1 MTNLRMLTLSGRKP
15 KRGFT
20 LIELLVVIAIIAIL
34 ASLLLPALSRGKAVA
49 MSAKCKSNLHQ
60 FGLALAMYV
69 MDNGESYPGATYAGA
84 ATPSWEMHLAS
95 YVSVKEKTTAAVRDF
110 LVCPTLSK
118 FVPTTGNVR
127 FDFPSYGYNFAGNP
141 RYRKS
146 GATEVL
152 GLGGTK
158 GFPDEV
164 SLWVRAT
171 REPDVKN
178 PAEMLALGDG
188 YLASAAD
195 GADADTASLMPS
207 DSLGRNAAGSLSL
220 PGSNFRKN
228 AEGRHRGLLN
238 MVICDG
244 HVEEGKIKT
253 WYFSEEEKHARR
265 WNIDNVK

>member
-1 MTNLRMLTLSGRKP
+1 MSNGKGCC
-15 KRGFT
+15 GFT

-34 ASLLLPALSRGKAVA
+34 ASLLLPALSRGKALA
-49 MSAKCKSNLHQ
+49 AAASCKSNLHQ

-69 MDNGESYPGATYAGA
+69 MDNGESYPGSTYAGA
-84 ATPSWEMHLAS
+84 DTPSWEMHLAR
-95 YVSVKEKTTAAVRDF
+95 YLGVKEKTTEAVRSF

-118 FVPTTGNVR
+118 FVPASGNVR

-152 GLGGTK
+152 GLGGTM

-171 REPDVKN
+171 REPDVRN
-178 PAEMLALGDG
+178 PAEMLGIGDG
-188 YLASAAD
+188 YLANAANGAEVDSAA
-195 GADADTASLMPS
+195 LMPS

-220 PGSNFRKN
+220 PGSNFRRN

-244 HVEEGKIKT
+244 HVEEAKINT
-253 WYFSEEEKHARR
+253 WYFSDEERHARR